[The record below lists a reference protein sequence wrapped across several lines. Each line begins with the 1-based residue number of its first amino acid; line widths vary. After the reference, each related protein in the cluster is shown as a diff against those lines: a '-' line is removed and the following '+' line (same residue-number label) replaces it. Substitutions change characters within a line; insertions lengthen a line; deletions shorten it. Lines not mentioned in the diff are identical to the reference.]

1 MSKRFSI
8 LLVVLTIVSGLIGG
22 LISGRIFAVSSAQAV
37 ETKQSK
43 VLTAEGLRIVDKN
56 GKLLMKLGKE
66 SEDNS
71 IDQLLQQYGLFVYD
85 SHGDACLTT
94 VWNGWSPY
102 ISLSHNNIDINKK
115 RKVILTPEN

>member
-71 IDQLLQQYGLFVYD
+71 IDICLMKYPSCFLTHKMLLSIFR
-85 SHGDACLTT
+85 H
-94 VWNGWSPY
+94 
-102 ISLSHNNIDINKK
+102 HKFH
-115 RKVILTPEN
+115 